1 MSGQKIEKLFQLH
14 FGVVYLFKLS
24 SLRIFHS
31 LQILFWSRTLTS
43 SLPIYGTVISRNKK
57 VKSSV
62 LQFYERTL
70 QLNVLEQQQQKQ
82 TMPLQI
88 EKVKGKQFRDK
99 IK

>member
-62 LQFYERTL
+62 LQFFMRTL
-70 QLNVLEQQQQKQ
+70 QLNVLEQQKQ